1 MFRIPSCYIDAPEF
15 KDAAKMITDRGRG
28 DLLEGLKSIERC
40 YEEYVASTHS
50 DAPLFESDDEFYY
63 TWSYELNAYNV
74 VYENMS
80 KLFAPKET
88 V

>member
-1 MFRIPSCYIDAPEF
+1 MFNIPEAYVDAPEF

-50 DAPLFESDDEFYY
+50 DDPLFDSDDEFYY

-74 VYENMS
+74 VYKNMS
-80 KLFAPKET
+80 RLFAPAN
-88 V
+88 